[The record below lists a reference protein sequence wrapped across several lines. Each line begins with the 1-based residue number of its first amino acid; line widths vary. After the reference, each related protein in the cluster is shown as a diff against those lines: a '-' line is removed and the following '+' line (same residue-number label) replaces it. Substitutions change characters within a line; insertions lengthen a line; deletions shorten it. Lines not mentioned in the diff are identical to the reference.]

1 MILDDLCH
9 VCEVVTLPNGRKIR
23 VRAMS
28 DVDRRECELE
38 AMSIAARL
46 VKLLRDD
53 ASREYQAILLPQIQG
68 GLERI
73 KSSLAAYRDLSAVR
87 EAAREILPEYI
98 PFPDNAQDDEKRDV
112 LLKRTEHL
120 KSINERRIALRK
132 QKVEEFK
139 KSLEAMDEESL
150 TKLFHKNAADGVAD
164 SVYMDEYVR
173 YLLYLTC
180 EIEDGTKR
188 FFKSVDEVRSLNPA
202 VRDFLYGEYLKVDSA
217 DPFLLQSPSAME
229 SSTA

>member
-1 MILDDLCH
+1 MMLDDLCH
-9 VCEVVTLPNGRKIR
+9 VCEVVTLPNGRKVR

-38 AMSIAARL
+38 AMSTAARL
-46 VKLLRDD
+46 VKLLRDET
-53 ASREYQAILLPQIQG
+53 SREYQAILLPQIQG
-68 GLERI
+68 GVEKI
-73 KSSLAAYRDLSAVR
+73 KASLIAYRDLAAVR

-112 LLKRTEHL
+112 LLQRAEHL
-120 KSINERRIALRK
+120 RKINERRIELRE
-132 QKVEEFK
+132 QKVADFR
-139 KSLEAMDEESL
+139 KSLETMDDESL

-164 SVYMDEYVR
+164 SLYMDEYVR
-173 YLLYLTC
+173 HLLYMTC
-180 EIEDGTKR
+180 ETEDGTKR
-188 FFKSVDEVRSLNPA
+188 FFKSVEEVRSLNPA

-217 DPFLLQSPSAME
+217 DPFLLQSPSATE